1 MPRDGSTIAEVTG
14 KVRASVKTQSFL
26 LLPALLV
33 MISLAVACGSSENV
47 PLAPGEAIASPP
59 DSFIKAPR
67 KSGSTSMQAPTPPA
81 TTAAPTPPPAPVD
94 AGPAP
99 KDAGAGP
106 KDAGKAPAADAGK
119 PAAPRDAG
127 AAKK

>member
-14 KVRASVKTQSFL
+14 KVRASVKTQPFL

-33 MISLAVACGSSENV
+33 LVLLAVACGSSENV
-47 PLAPGEAIASPP
+47 PLAPGEALASPP

-67 KSGSTSMQAPTPPA
+67 KGGSTTMQA
-81 TTAAPTPPPAPVD
+81 PPPAPAPAPAPPPVVD

-106 KDAGKAPAADAGK
+106 KDAGKAPVADAGK
-119 PAAPRDAG
+119 SAAPRDAG